1 MADAV
6 WELDSS
12 DGQLTVMTAVA
23 GPASRVGHRL
33 TIAMGWHGT
42 VEWAD
47 EPVAVEL
54 TADVGSLEVLRG
66 DGGATPLSGPE
77 KALVR
82 LNALKSLDAVR
93 FPHIRFRSDEV
104 ERAADGYRLVGTL
117 EIHGVTRDHTMDL
130 TVEHLDDSVRVS
142 AQDSL
147 RQSDFGIKPYSM
159 MMGALK
165 VADEVRVCFDAELAP
180 RE

>member
-82 LNALKSLDAVR
+82 LNALKTLMQCDSR
-93 FPHIRFRSDEV
+93 TSGSGPTRSS
-104 ERAADGYRLVGTL
+104 GPPTGT
-117 EIHGVTRDHTMDL
+117 DW
-130 TVEHLDDSVRVS
+130 S
-142 AQDSL
+142 ARWRST
-147 RQSDFGIKPYSM
+147 G
-159 MMGALK
+159 
-165 VADEVRVCFDAELAP
+165 
-180 RE
+180 

>member
-1 MADAV
+1 M
-6 WELDSS
+6 
-12 DGQLTVMTAVA
+12 
-23 GPASRVGHRL
+23 
-33 TIAMGWHGT
+33 
-42 VEWAD
+42 
-47 EPVAVEL
+47 
-54 TADVGSLEVLRG
+54 
-66 DGGATPLSGPE
+66 
-77 KALVR
+77 
-82 LNALKSLDAVR
+82 
-93 FPHIRFRSDEV
+93 
-104 ERAADGYRLVGTL
+104 
-117 EIHGVTRDHTMDL
+117 TRDHTMDL

>member
-1 MADAV
+1 MAGAV
-6 WELDSS
+6 WELDST
-12 DGQLTVMTAVA
+12 DGQLTVTTAVA
-23 GPASRVGHRL
+23 GAASRVGHRL
-33 TIAMGWHGT
+33 TIAMSWRGT

-54 TADVGSLEVLRG
+54 TADVDSFKVLRG
-66 DGGATPLSGPE
+66 EGGATPLTGPE

-93 FPHIRFRSDEV
+93 FPRIRFRSDEV
-104 ERAADGYRLVGTL
+104 EPTADGYRLVGTL
-117 EIHGVTRDHTMDL
+117 QIHGVTRDHTVDL
-130 TVEHLDDSVRVS
+130 TVEQLGERVRVS

-147 RQSDFGIKPYSM
+147 RQSDFGIKPFSM

-165 VADEVRVCFDAELAP
+165 VADEVRVSFAAELEP
-180 RE
+180 RD